1 MGAVNRISQEQG
13 RCPRRLARSLLLARS
28 TLYEKRPERRRRGG
42 SSGKKRLARRHGRS
56 GGSVRV
62 LFPSSL
68 HTASS
73 SGGLLPV
80 DSPFGT
86 PSRTR
91 PCMHRIRIEFSVKKF
106 HPQSL
111 HGNPAAAK
119 ECEWILLRVSF
130 SKSLSSLRPGSL
142 TKDNLLDLH

>member
-1 MGAVNRISQEQG
+1 MPSGSRKPN
-13 RCPRRLARSLLLARS
+13 LAGTRAMSPSSRSLPPSRAFNPLREKAR
-28 TLYEKRPERRRRGG
+28 EAAG
-42 SSGKKRLARRHGRS
+42 GKKRLSRRHGRS

-106 HPQSL
+106 HPQSF